1 MTKESFLIEG
11 MTCASCALSV
21 ENAVKRL
28 PGVDQASVN
37 LTTEKLSV
45 DYQDETINPK
55 IIEKAVAEAGYQ
67 ATRYLGKQDKSLQE
81 RQDNV
86 TQRLWRQF
94 ICSAIFTIPVVYLAM
109 GSMIGLPVPFATNLK
124 FQAIL
129 QFFLTLPVL
138 YFNKSYFTN
147 GFNSLFKQAPNMNSL
162 VALATTV
169 SFLFSTFALAQVF
182 KGHLHYLHQLYFESA
197 VVILTLITLGN
208 FFEASSKS
216 KTSES
221 LQKLLGL
228 KVTQARLVKD
238 GISKLVDLEEITVGQ
253 TLMIK
258 PGEKVP
264 LDGYVLSGSS
274 FIDESMLT
282 GESIPNEKI
291 SDSPVY
297 AGTINGQGNLLV
309 RVSKS
314 DDQTF
319 LSQMIDLVEEAQATK
334 APIAKIADQ
343 LSGRFV
349 PFVIVLSLL
358 TVFFWFFLMQE
369 SFHFALTAGIAV
381 LVIACPCA
389 LGLATP
395 TAIMVGS
402 GRAKTQWY
410 SF

>member
-169 SFLFSTFALAQVF
+169 SF
-182 KGHLHYLHQLYFESA
+182 
-197 VVILTLITLGN
+197 I
-208 FFEASSKS
+208 
-216 KTSES
+216 
-221 LQKLLGL
+221 
-228 KVTQARLVKD
+228 
-238 GISKLVDLEEITVGQ
+238 
-253 TLMIK
+253 
-258 PGEKVP
+258 
-264 LDGYVLSGSS
+264 
-274 FIDESMLT
+274 
-282 GESIPNEKI
+282 
-291 SDSPVY
+291 
-297 AGTINGQGNLLV
+297 
-309 RVSKS
+309 
-314 DDQTF
+314 
-319 LSQMIDLVEEAQATK
+319 
-334 APIAKIADQ
+334 
-343 LSGRFV
+343 
-349 PFVIVLSLL
+349 
-358 TVFFWFFLMQE
+358 
-369 SFHFALTAGIAV
+369 
-381 LVIACPCA
+381 
-389 LGLATP
+389 
-395 TAIMVGS
+395 
-402 GRAKTQWY
+402 
-410 SF
+410 